1 MVEYSNKGKHLAII
15 KTSDKVHI
23 NINTQH
29 SHNMHGSLVYTLLH
43 IHGSYI
49 VVISLAIG

>member
-1 MVEYSNKGKHLAII
+1 M
-15 KTSDKVHI
+15 KVDI
-23 NINTQH
+23 NISTQH

-49 VVISLAIG
+49 VVISLAIDSKYYVHKWCFI